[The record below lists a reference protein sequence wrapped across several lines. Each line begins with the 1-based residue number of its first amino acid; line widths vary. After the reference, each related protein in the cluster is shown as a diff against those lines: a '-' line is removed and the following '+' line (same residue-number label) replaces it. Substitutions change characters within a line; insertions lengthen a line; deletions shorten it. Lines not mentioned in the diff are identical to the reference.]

1 MFDSILGIEKKSEL
15 IRQVK
20 LNDKDIDNSFLN
32 VRYQKGLC

>member
-32 VRYQKGLC
+32 IR

>member
-32 VRYQKGLC
+32 VR

>member
-1 MFDSILGIEKKSEL
+1 MFDSTLGIEKKSEL

-32 VRYQKGLC
+32 VR

>member
-1 MFDSILGIEKKSEL
+1 MFDSFLGIEKKSEL

-32 VRYQKGLC
+32 VR

>member
-20 LNDKDIDNSFLN
+20 LNDKDMYNSWSFLN
-32 VRYQKGLC
+32 VR

>member
-1 MFDSILGIEKKSEL
+1 MFVSILGIEKKSEL

-32 VRYQKGLC
+32 VR

>member
-1 MFDSILGIEKKSEL
+1 MFDSILGIDKKSEL

-32 VRYQKGLC
+32 VR

>member
-1 MFDSILGIEKKSEL
+1 MFNSILGIEKKSEL

-32 VRYQKGLC
+32 VR